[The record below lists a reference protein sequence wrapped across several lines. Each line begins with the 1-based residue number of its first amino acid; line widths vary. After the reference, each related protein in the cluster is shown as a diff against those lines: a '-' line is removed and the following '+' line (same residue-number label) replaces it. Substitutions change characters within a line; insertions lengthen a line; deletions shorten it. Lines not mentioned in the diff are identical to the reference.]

1 MVMEKL
7 EDMPKKKIYSIF
19 IILSV
24 FLADFLTKTIAINK
38 LLLYKSEPVTSFMNF
53 TLAFNYGAAFSFL
66 SDAGGW
72 QRWFL
77 TGVSGVASIVMI
89 YWINFAKDE
98 KVIEK
103 LSLMI
108 ILGGAL
114 GNFYDRLVLGYV
126 IDFLDFHWSGTHFPA
141 FNVADMAI
149 TIGAVL
155 FIMDNLFLSSKKGS

>member
-1 MVMEKL
+1 MMQTDNRDLKCSIL
-7 EDMPKKKIYSIF
+7 SMILIAGTIF
-19 IILSV
+19 IL
-24 FLADFLTKTIAINK
+24 DQLTKSLIVREFY
-38 LLLYKSEPVTSFMNF
+38 LGQRSEIMSFFN
-53 TLAFNYGAAFSFL
+53 LVHVRNYGAAFSFL

-77 TGVSGVASIVMI
+77 TRVSGVASIVMI
-89 YWINFAKDE
+89 YWIYFAKDE
-98 KVIEK
+98 KVMEK
-103 LSLMI
+103 FSLMI

-141 FNVADMAI
+141 FNIADMAI

>member
-1 MVMEKL
+1 MVVEKL

-24 FLADFLTKTIAINK
+24 FLADFLTKTFAVNK

-77 TGVSGVASIVMI
+77 SLVSFSVSGFIFF
-89 YWINFAKDE
+89 WIFRLKPSERLLGFA
-98 KVIEK
+98 
-103 LSLMI
+103 LAI
-108 ILGGAL
+108 ILGGAIGNLIDRVLL
-114 GNFYDRLVLGYV
+114 GHVV
-126 IDFLDFHWSGTHFPA
+126 DFILLYHSGFFFPT
-141 FNVADMAI
+141 FNVADAAI
-149 TIGAVL
+149 SVGAIL
-155 FIMDNLFLSSKKGS
+155 LIIEMFYKKKGG